1 MHKVYA
7 TAVVPLTGLL
17 FLSAPTLAQVSVV
30 ETQTSSFVNAQYI
43 LEPGDELSILV
54 YGYEEY
60 TGAYLVRSDGTI
72 TLPVLGTV
80 RVSGHTLDSLTLELA
95 RQLNEY
101 LVEPSVSVDLTTPRP
116 INILVAGEV
125 HRPGPVQLEE
135 DADPTLLTAL
145 SAVGGVT
152 RRADIRQVTVRRSL
166 SDGQVSVIS
175 LNLWESLWP
184 EDGVETQDMSN
195 LGDIVLR
202 DDDEIFIPQLSPGDD
217 SIDRRLLAQSTFAP
231 DTVRVRVVGE
241 VNDPGEIEIS
251 PNSSLSSAVAV
262 AGGPTGDAALS
273 RVEFIR
279 LSEEGAIEQQEVDL
293 RNLSDDIQVQ
303 EGDVVIVPERNS
315 SSILEWAGRILS
327 PFNSLFT
334 IFQRI
339 DQLSR

>member
-1 MHKVYA
+1 MYA
-7 TAVVPLTGLL
+7 IAMVPFAGWLLWSSPAV
-17 FLSAPTLAQVSVV
+17 AQVNGI
-30 ETQTSSFVNAQYI
+30 ETQTRSFTNAQYM
-43 LEPGDELSILV
+43 LEPGDEISILV

-60 TGAYLVRSDGTI
+60 TGSHLVRSDGTI
-72 TLPVLGTV
+72 TLPVLGSIA
-80 RVSGHTLDSLTLELA
+80 VSGHTLDSLTSALIQ
-95 RQLNEY
+95 QLNVY
-101 LVEPSVSVDLTTPRP
+101 LVEPSVSVDLVTPRP
-116 INILVAGEV
+116 INIFVSGEV

-135 DADPTLLTAL
+135 EADPTLLTAL

-184 EDGVETQDMSN
+184 EEGIDDQSPN
-195 LGDIVLR
+195 HLGDIVLR
-202 DDDEIFIPQLSPGDD
+202 DDDEIFIPQLSPEDD

-241 VNDPGEIEIS
+241 VNDPGEVEVS
-251 PNSSLSSAVAV
+251 PNSSLSSAVAI

-279 LSEEGAIEQQEVDL
+279 LSEEGAIERQEVDL
-293 RNLSDDIQVQ
+293 RNLSDEIQVQ

-315 SSILEWAGRILS
+315 SSILEWAGRILT
-327 PFNSLFT
+327 PFNSLLT

>member
-1 MHKVYA
+1 MRNIYA
-7 TAVVPLTGLL
+7 IAVVPFAGWLL
-17 FLSAPTLAQVSVV
+17 WSSPAVAQVNSI
-30 ETQTSSFVNAQYI
+30 ETQTYSFTNAQYM
-43 LEPGDELSILV
+43 LEPGDEISILV

-60 TGAYLVRSDGTI
+60 TGLHLVRSDGSI
-72 TLPVLGTV
+72 TLPVLGSV
-80 RVSGHTLDSLTLELA
+80 GVSGHTLDSLTAALTE
-95 RQLNEY
+95 QLNVY
-101 LVEPSVSVDLTTPRP
+101 LVEPSVSVDLVTPRP
-116 INILVAGEV
+116 INIFISGEV

-135 DADPTLLTAL
+135 EADPTLLTAL

-166 SDGQVSVIS
+166 SNGQVSVIS

-184 EDGVETQDMSN
+184 EEGVDDQSPN
-195 LGDIVLR
+195 HLGDIVLR
-202 DDDEIFIPQLSPGDD
+202 DDDEIFIPQLSPEDD

-241 VNDPGEIEIS
+241 VNDPGEVEVS
-251 PNSSLSSAVAV
+251 PNSSLSSAVAI

-279 LSEEGAIEQQEVDL
+279 LSEEGAIERQEVDL
-293 RNLSDDIQVQ
+293 RNLSDEIQVQ

-315 SSILEWAGRILS
+315 SSILDWAGRILT